1 MTTIAANLECMAA
14 DTRVTVDGGVPYP
27 ATKIFRVGQSL
38 FGTAGHGDM
47 CLVMI
52 DWLKSNRNRS
62 VLYKLWGDYERDEI
76 SLMELNPKGLFL
88 WTGWGVPEQIRAK
101 HFAIGSGQQAA
112 LKGLDGGESP
122 EEAVKSAI
130 NYDIYTAN
138 PVQVEYLLPPE
149 LTRRKRKR

>member
-1 MTTIAANLECMAA
+1 MAA

-27 ATKIFRVGQSL
+27 ATKLFRVGESI

-52 DWLKSNRNRS
+52 EWLKGTRNKN
-62 VLYKLWGDYERDEI
+62 VLYKLWGDYDRDEI

-88 WTGWGVPEQIRAK
+88 WTGWGVPEQIRGAK

-112 LKGLDGGESP
+112 LKGLDRDETP
-122 EEAVKSAI
+122 EEAVRGAVD
-130 NYDIYTAN
+130 YDIYTGN
-138 PVQVEYLLPPE
+138 PIQVEYLIPRE
-149 LTRRKRKR
+149 LLKRGKRKR